1 MLILAPGKAGV
12 GLNDTVYAKGT
23 EYYNNNRSIDRDN
36 KNGITKKE
44 IAYRVDNYIRRGK
57 RYATTLL

>member
-1 MLILAPGKAGV
+1 MEITHTPDLTI
-12 GLNDTVYAKGT
+12 THAKGT